1 MKPLLIANWKLYVRR
16 PTQAL
21 ELLDATARAAR
32 TSRARVV
39 LCPPAPLISFIV
51 NALGSRNKN
60 LAVGAQDVFWEDEGA
75 FTGSF
80 GPRLLKQI
88 RASYVIVGHSE
99 RRRVFGET
107 DGDVSRKLNASFAAG
122 LHPVVCVGER
132 SRKVNWR
139 RELSAQ
145 FLASIKG
152 ISRVNA
158 AKLIVAYEPVWA
170 IGTGRADT
178 PAEAAG
184 AIVALRGLLA
194 KAFGKKISSRAIM
207 LYGGSVSAG
216 NVGGFLNHPEING
229 ALIGR
234 ASTVPREFERIIA
247 RI

>member
-1 MKPLLIANWKLYVRR
+1 MRPLLIANWKLYVRR
-16 PTQAL
+16 PAQAL
-21 ELLDATARAAR
+21 ALLDSTARAAR
-32 TSRARVV
+32 TGRARVV
-39 LCPPAPLISFIV
+39 LCPPTPLIPFIV
-51 NALGSRNKN
+51 NAIGSRNKN
-60 LAVGAQDVFWEDEGA
+60 IVVGAQDVFWEDEGA

-107 DGDVSRKLNASFAAG
+107 DSDVSRKVNASFAAG

-132 SRKVNWR
+132 SRKANWK

-152 ISRVNA
+152 ISRANA

-170 IGTGRADT
+170 IGTGHADT
-178 PAEAAG
+178 PLEAGG
-184 AIVALRGLLA
+184 AILVLRRLLA
-194 KAFGKKISSRAIM
+194 KAFGKKIASRVIM
-207 LYGGSVSAG
+207 LYGGSVKAG
-216 NVGGFLNHPEING
+216 NIGGFLDHPEING

-234 ASTVPREFERIIA
+234 ASTIPREFERIIV
-247 RI
+247 RS